1 MAAQDWRGFRQR
13 EGLVPIRVEVPVV
26 RSGEHNHEAWP
37 AVVMQVLALA
47 RLDSDIQHP
56 HGIIFEEAAILP
68 ARRPAHPDG
77 ATIPR

>member
-1 MAAQDWRGFRQR
+1 
-13 EGLVPIRVEVPVV
+13 
-26 RSGEHNHEAWP
+26 
-37 AVVMQVLALA
+37 MQVLALA
-47 RLDSDIQHP
+47 RLDSDIQHL